1 VRRLDVAFT
10 PAGVGG
16 DLAQTATVVID
27 VLRATTVIV
36 RALDAGAERIIP
48 TLDPDDALQVR
59 AERGADVLLGGER
72 NSVRIAGFD
81 LDNSPASYRPE
92 TVGGATIA
100 FTTTNGTRAL
110 QRVASAGATRVLCA
124 AFANLDAVVERLAS
138 DERAHLL
145 VVCAGTEGAVSLEDT
160 LCAGAIAAGIV
171 LRDPSVVLTDAGRA
185 AALLYN
191 GVRERLVEAV
201 ASGEH
206 AQRLASL
213 GFAADVV
220 AAAQRNT
227 SRGVP
232 VYANT
237 EITLS

>member
-1 VRRLDVAFT
+1 VRRLDIALT

-16 DLAQTATVVID
+16 GLYETATVVID
-27 VLRATTVIV
+27 VLRATTVIA
-36 RALDAGAERIIP
+36 RALDAGAKRIIP
-48 TLDPDDALQVR
+48 TLDPEDAIRVR
-59 AERGADVLLGGER
+59 DRLGREGVLLGGER
-72 NSVRIAGFD
+72 NAVRIDGFD
-81 LDNSPASYRPE
+81 LDNSPASYTPE

-110 QRVASAGATRVLCA
+110 QRVANAGAARVICA
-124 AFANLDAVVERLAS
+124 AFANLDAVVDQLAG
-138 DERAHLL
+138 DDRAHIL

-160 LCAGAIAAGIV
+160 LCAGAIAAGLV
-171 LRDPSVVLTDAGRA
+171 LRDPGVTLTDAGRA

-201 ASGEH
+201 ASSDH
-206 AQRLASL
+206 AQKLASM

-227 SRGVP
+227 STIVP
-232 VYANT
+232 LYT
-237 EITLS
+237 EQEITG